1 MSKGINN
8 LLSSMGLS
16 DDLRDE
22 VLEAWEAVKEENKQ
36 HAIEQVR
43 QEYRE
48 QYKKDMDAMVLAAE
62 TIVNESLEK
71 ELTEFNEDRQKLH
84 EGKKVLLKNLK
95 KVKTLKEGHEE
106 KVNKRVEVFENF
118 VMDTLKN
125 ELSEFAQDRQQL
137 EENMAKERMK
147 LVKEQ
152 MRTKKLAESKEKA
165 LNLLVKDVLKEEISE
180 FQNDR
185 KHFVESIGKMENLM
199 VSQLTE
205 ELSEFQEDRKE
216 LQERRVELEKEYNRK
231 LEEAKNVFIKR
242 ASKSA
247 ESIVNET
254 LSSELS
260 SLKEDIQVAK
270 QNTFGRKLF
279 EAFASEFYYSHM
291 SENTEISK
299 ILNKLEESEKNT
311 QKLQK
316 IVKEQAETINKTR
329 HELNE
334 TRESSVR
341 EAKIDKLVRPLAA
354 TQKKIM
360 SKLLEGVE
368 AEKLDEAFE
377 RYLPSVLERNS
388 STTKK
393 AASSEA
399 NGRKKLS
406 ESNGNREKR
415 KRIAESK
422 SAGKPE
428 IANDEYAEEIS
439 KIISQAGIKHKK

>member
-8 LLSSMGLS
+8 LLSSLGLS
-16 DDLRDE
+16 DDLREE
-22 VLEAWEAVKEENKQ
+22 VQEAWDAVKEENKQ
-36 HAIEQVR
+36 HAIQHVR
-43 QEYRE
+43 EEYRE
-48 QYKKDMDAMVLAAE
+48 QYKKDMDAVVLAAE

-71 ELTEFNEDRQKLH
+71 ELTEFNQDRQKLH
-84 EGKKVLLKNLK
+84 EGKKALLKNLK
-95 KVKTLKEGHEE
+95 KVKVLKENHEAI
-106 KVNKRVEVFENF
+106 VDQRVKVFESF
-118 VMDTLKN
+118 VMDTLKD
-125 ELSEFAQDRQQL
+125 ELTEFTQDRQKL
-137 EENMAKERMK
+137 EEGIAKERMK

-152 MRTKKLAESKEKA
+152 MRSKKLAESKEKA
-165 LNLLVKDVLKEEISE
+165 FNVLVQEVLKEEVQE
-180 FQNDR
+180 FQDDR
-185 KHFVESIGKMENLM
+185 KEFMESIGKMENLM

-216 LQERRVELEKEYNRK
+216 LQERRIELEREFKQK
-231 LEEAKNVFIKR
+231 LDEAKDVFIKR

-247 ESIVNET
+247 ESLVNET
-254 LSSELS
+254 LSSELN

-279 EAFASEFYYSHM
+279 EAFAGEFYYSHM
-291 SENTEISK
+291 SENTEIAK
-299 ILNKLEESEKNT
+299 IMKKLEESEKNS

-316 IVKEQAETINKTR
+316 IVKEQASAINKTR

-341 EAKIDKLVRPLAA
+341 QSKIDKLVRPLAP
-354 TQKKIM
+354 TQRKIM

-368 AEKLDEAFE
+368 APKLDEAFE

-388 STTKK
+388 SVTKK

-406 ESNGNREKR
+406 ENTGNRAER
-415 KRIAESK
+415 KRVKESI
-422 SAGKPE
+422 SRNPSEFASE
-428 IANDEYAEEIS
+428 EYADEIS
-439 KIISQAGIKHKK
+439 KIISQAGIKTKK

>member
-1 MSKGINN
+1 
-8 LLSSMGLS
+8 MG
-16 DDLRDE
+16 
-22 VLEAWEAVKEENKQ
+22 
-36 HAIEQVR
+36 
-43 QEYRE
+43 
-48 QYKKDMDAMVLAAE
+48 
-62 TIVNESLEK
+62 
-71 ELTEFNEDRQKLH
+71 
-84 EGKKVLLKNLK
+84 
-95 KVKTLKEGHEE
+95 
-106 KVNKRVEVFENF
+106 
-118 VMDTLKN
+118 
-125 ELSEFAQDRQQL
+125 
-137 EENMAKERMK
+137 
-147 LVKEQ
+147 
-152 MRTKKLAESKEKA
+152 
-165 LNLLVKDVLKEEISE
+165 
-180 FQNDR
+180 
-185 KHFVESIGKMENLM
+185 
-199 VSQLTE
+199 
-205 ELSEFQEDRKE
+205 
-216 LQERRVELEKEYNRK
+216 YNRK
-231 LEEAKNVFIKR
+231 LEEARNVFIQR

-254 LSSELS
+254 LSSELA

-299 ILNKLEESEKNT
+299 ILNKLEESEKNA

-316 IVKEQAETINKTR
+316 IVKEQAETINK
-329 HELNE
+329 

-393 AASSEA
+393 AASREA

-406 ESNGNREKR
+406 
-415 KRIAESK
+415 
-422 SAGKPE
+422 
-428 IANDEYAEEIS
+428 
-439 KIISQAGIKHKK
+439 